1 VMSARATA
9 RRTEVPLK
17 PRSRSRR
24 ALADRAARVVMVP
37 AALVGLA
44 VLAWILWEVVARGA
58 GAINWQFFTE
68 LPTPPGM
75 EGGGLANALLGTLAM
90 TLAATLVGT
99 PIGLLAGIYLA
110 EFGTTGRLATVVRFT
125 TNLLMGTPSIIIG
138 IFVYALIVLRTGHF
152 SGWAGAVA
160 LAILMLPVVLRTTE
174 DMLNLVPDELRE
186 SALALGAPRWR
197 ATLTVVFRAAKTG
210 LVTGILLAVAR
221 VSGETAPLLFTAL
234 NSFYWPGTMNE
245 PTANLTVTIFN
256 YAMSP
261 YADWQQKAWGASL
274 VITVGV
280 LFVAVLSRFVIR
292 DKRGR
297 A

>member
-1 VMSARATA
+1 MR
-9 RRTEVPLK
+9 
-17 PRSRSRR
+17 PRSRTKRK
-24 ALADRAARVVMVP
+24 LADRAARVVMVP
-37 AALVGLA
+37 AVLLGLA
-44 VLAWILWEVVARGA
+44 VVAWILWEVVARGA
-58 GAINWQFFTE
+58 GALSGSFFTE

-75 EGGGLANALLGTLAM
+75 EGGGLGNAILGTLVI
-90 TLAATLVGT
+90 TLLATVIGT
-99 PIGLLAGIYLA
+99 PVGLLAGIYLA
-110 EFGTTGRLATVVRFT
+110 EFGTTSRLATAVRFT

-138 IFVYALIVLRTGHF
+138 IFVYALVVLRTGHF

-210 LVTGILLAVAR
+210 LATGILLAVAR

-234 NSFYWPGTMNE
+234 NSFYWPQSINE

-274 VITVGV
+274 LITVGV
-280 LFVAVLSRFVIR
+280 LFVAVLSRFALKDR
-292 DKRGR
+292 RSR
-297 A
+297 TWSR

>member
-1 VMSARATA
+1 MR
-9 RRTEVPLK
+9 
-17 PRSRSRR
+17 PRSHTKRR
-24 ALADRAARVVMVP
+24 FADRAARIAMVP
-37 AALVGLA
+37 AALLGLA
-44 VLAWILWEVVARGA
+44 VLAWILWEVIARGA
-58 GAINWQFFTE
+58 GALNASFFTA

-75 EGGGLANALLGTLAM
+75 EGGGLANAILGTLIM
-90 TLAATLVGT
+90 TLIATGIGT

-110 EFGTTGRLATVVRFT
+110 EYGTTSRMATAVRFT
-125 TNLLMGTPSIIIG
+125 TNLLMGTPSIIVG
-138 IFVYALIVLRTGHF
+138 IFVYALIVVRVGHF

-160 LAILMLPVVLRTTE
+160 LSILMLPVVLRTTE

-221 VSGETAPLLFTAL
+221 VSGETAPLLFTSL
-234 NSFYWPGTMNE
+234 NSFYWPETINE
-245 PTANLTVTIFN
+245 PTANLTVTVFN

-274 VITVGV
+274 LITVGV
-280 LFVAVLSRFVIR
+280 LVVAILSRFVV
-292 DKRGR
+292 RGR
-297 A
+297 RART

>member
-1 VMSARATA
+1 MR
-9 RRTEVPLK
+9 
-17 PRSRSRR
+17 PRSRTRR
-24 ALADRAARVVMVP
+24 RLTDRAARVAMVP
-37 AALVGLA
+37 AALIGLA
-44 VLAWILWEVVARGA
+44 VLAWILWEVVSRGA
-58 GAINWQFFTE
+58 GAINGSFFTE
-68 LPTPPGM
+68 LPTPPGI
-75 EGGGLANALLGTLAM
+75 EGGGLGNAILGTLVI
-90 TLAATLVGT
+90 TLLATGIGT

-110 EFGTTGRLATVVRFT
+110 EFGTTSRLATAVRFT

-138 IFVYALIVLRTGHF
+138 IFVYALVVLRTGHF

-210 LVTGILLAVAR
+210 LVTGTLLAVAR

-234 NSFYWPGTMNE
+234 NSFYWPETISE

-261 YADWQQKAWGASL
+261 YADWQQRAWGASL
-274 VITVGV
+274 LITLGV
-280 LFVAVLSRFVIR
+280 LFVAVLVLIHL
-292 DKRGR
+292 
-297 A
+297 

>member
-1 VMSARATA
+1 MRPRSHTA
-9 RRTEVPLK
+9 RR
-17 PRSRSRR
+17 
-24 ALADRAARVVMVP
+24 LADRSARIVMVP
-37 AALVGLA
+37 AALIGLT
-44 VLAWILWEVVARGA
+44 VLAWILWEVIARGA
-58 GAINWQFFTE
+58 GALNASFFTE

-75 EGGGLANALLGTLAM
+75 EGGGLANAIVGTLLM
-90 TLAATLVGT
+90 TVLATVIGT
-99 PIGLLAGIYLA
+99 PVGLLAGIYLA
-110 EFGTTGRLATVVRFT
+110 EFGTTSRLATAVRFT

-152 SGWAGAVA
+152 SGWAGAVS

-197 ATLTVVFRAAKTG
+197 ATVTVIFRAAKTG

-234 NSFYWPGTMNE
+234 NSFYWPETINE

-274 VITVGV
+274 LITVGV
-280 LFVAVLSRFVIR
+280 LFVAVLSRFVLKER
-292 DKRGR
+292 KSR

>member
-1 VMSARATA
+1 MR
-9 RRTEVPLK
+9 
-17 PRSRSRR
+17 PRSRTQRR
-24 ALADRAARVVMVP
+24 LADRAARVAMVP
-37 AALVGLA
+37 AALIGLA
-44 VLAWILWEVVARGA
+44 VLSWILWEVVARGA
-58 GAINWQFFTE
+58 GALNPSFFTE

-75 EGGGLANALLGTLAM
+75 EGGGLGNAIVGTLVITLLATAM
-90 TLAATLVGT
+90 GA
-99 PIGLLAGIYLA
+99 PIGLLAGIYLS
-110 EFGTTGRLATVVRFT
+110 EFGTTSRLATAVRFT

-197 ATLTVVFRAAKTG
+197 ATLTVVFRAAKRG
-210 LVTGILLAVAR
+210 LATGILLAVAR

-234 NSFYWPGTMNE
+234 NSFYWPQTINE

-274 VITVGV
+274 LITVGV
-280 LFVAVLSRFVIR
+280 LFVAVLSRFVLR
-292 DKRGR
+292 DRR
-297 A
+297 SRT